1 MVKFMES
8 QTERDRLGM
17 VAVMSRQ
24 FSRYATIGVV
34 SNALLY
40 LAYLGLTGLGV
51 GHKVSMTLVFV
62 AGVVQTYFL
71 NRDWSFSYKSK
82 ERSTFFKYCTVYIG
96 AYLLS
101 LFLMWLLV
109 DYFGFLHQLV
119 QIFLI
124 ILCAIVIFLSLKF
137 WVFKSPAR

>member
-1 MVKFMES
+1 MES

-40 LAYLGLTGLGV
+40 LAYLSLTGLGF
-51 GHKVSMTLVFV
+51 GHKVSMTLVFA

-71 NRDWSFSYKSK
+71 NREWSFSYRNR
-82 ERSTFFKYCTVYIG
+82 ERSTFLKYCAVYIG

-101 LFLMWLLV
+101 LLLMWVLV

-124 ILCAIVIFLSLKF
+124 VLSAIVIFLSLKF
-137 WVFKSPAR
+137 WVFDGPAR